1 MIGAGASW
9 MTAAFAMIAA
19 SAHGGAPDRGVCIR
33 NGSGQA
39 HYFVA
44 ESPDGARRLARLA
57 PGEALCAPAASTA
70 GGQGM
75 VSVFEELDSIEGC
88 SRLADPGRAETL
100 LEYEDFDRCLWG
112 EGE

>member
-1 MIGAGASW
+1 MTGAGASW
-9 MTAAFAMIAA
+9 MAAAFAVIATTA
-19 SAHGGAPDRGVCIR
+19 QGGAQDEAVCIR

-57 PGEALCAPAASTA
+57 PGEGLCAPATSF
-70 GGQGM
+70 GGRGM
-75 VSVFEELDSIEGC
+75 VSVFEELDAVEGC